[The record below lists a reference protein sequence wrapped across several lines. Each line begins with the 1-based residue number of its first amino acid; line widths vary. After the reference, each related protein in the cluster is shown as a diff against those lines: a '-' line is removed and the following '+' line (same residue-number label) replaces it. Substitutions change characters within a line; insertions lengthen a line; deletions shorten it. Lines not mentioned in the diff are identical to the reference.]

1 LDEKKAKENLFQ
13 QGVHTVAYTENKAC
27 NGRYVAVVGGVNV
40 DIGGRPF
47 GPLVAKD
54 SNPGKVTVNLGGVG
68 RNIAHN
74 LSLLGIPVKF
84 FTAIGDDI
92 YADRIV
98 KSCEELCIDIR
109 GAKRVKGGSTSTYL
123 FIADSGGDMAAAVS
137 DMSICDE
144 ITPEYLS
151 EHGKEINGAAVVVA
165 DANIPGESLA
175 WLAERCTAPLFVDP
189 VSTKKA
195 EKLRPILGKIH
206 TLKPNILEAQ
216 VLSDVNIRDRVDCRK
231 AAEALLSTGLQR
243 LYISAGSRGVIGA
256 DGRNMMLLPC
266 LNAMVKNT
274 TGAGDAFMAAL
285 ILAYLKGLDMADS
298 CLFGSAAAALTVEC
312 DGNINPEMSEESL
325 LKKMAGSTLAAI
337 RI

>member
-1 LDEKKAKENLFQ
+1 MAFF
-13 QGVHTVAYTENKAC
+13 ENKAC
-27 NGRYVAVVGGVNV
+27 SGRYVAVVGGVNV

-54 SNPGKVTVNLGGVG
+54 SNPEKVTVTLGGVG

-74 LSLLGIPVKF
+74 LSLLGIPVQF

-98 KSCEELCIDIR
+98 KSCEELCIDIT
-109 GAKRVKGGSTSTYL
+109 GAKRVKGGTTSTYL

-151 EHGKEINGAAVVVA
+151 EHEKEINGASVVVA

-175 WLAERCTAPLFVDP
+175 WLAERCTPPLFADP

-195 EKLRPILGKIH
+195 EKLKPILGKIH

-216 VLSDVNIRDRVDCRK
+216 VLSGVNIRERDDCRK
-231 AAEALLSTGLQR
+231 AAEALLETGLQR

-256 DGRNMMLLPC
+256 DSRNMMLLPC
-266 LNAMVKNT
+266 LNAMVNST

-285 ILAYLKGLDMADS
+285 VLSYLKGLDLADS

-312 DGNINPEMSEESL
+312 DGNINPCMSEVSL
-325 LKKMAGSTLAAI
+325 LKRLSGSIPAPI